1 MGAESRSRPSSLRTK
16 ALLVGIALA
25 GLVGLSLAVI
35 LWPRATCDGI
45 FQQTAPSL
53 AANLELIKHKGA
65 FAVRQER
72 IQELSE
78 GAQKVG
84 LHLKTCCSV
93 LNAGK
98 LDAQQFQECLGKASA
113 YEKQVALVARHVTDA
128 ADAMEKGATDVARRK
143 VSSANNAA
151 QNAINNVRNLDA
163 VAGPSPGGNK
173 AMPSSQRAKGQG
185 IVTTSTGSFHFERI
199 TGMSMGRGKL
209 TVKQFGTKVEI
220 PLAKIRKITFL
231 TENAVKI
238 GYVDGNSEDTEF
250 FCYWNTPVTFHSGE
264 KKIYY
269 GDCRALKAV
278 QEIEFFPPS

>member
-1 MGAESRSRPSSLRTK
+1 LYLCRLIYRLLSK
-16 ALLVGIALA
+16 ALLAGIALA

-45 FQQTAPSL
+45 FEQTAPSL

-65 FAVRQER
+65 FAVRREK

-98 LDAQQFQECLGKASA
+98 LDAKQFQECLSKASA
-113 YEKQVALVARHVTDA
+113 YEKQVALVAQHVTEA
-128 ADAMEKGATDVARRK
+128 ADAMEKGATAIARKK
-143 VSSANNAA
+143 VTSANTAA
-151 QNAINNVRNLDA
+151 QQAINNVKNLDA
-163 VAGPSPGGNK
+163 VTGSSPGGNK
-173 AMPSSQRAKGQG
+173 ETPAPQREKGKG

-199 TGMSMGRGKL
+199 TGMSMGGGKL

-220 PLAKIRKITFL
+220 PLARIRKITFL
-231 TENAVKI
+231 GENAVKI

-250 FCYWNTPVTFHSGE
+250 FCYWNTPVTFHSGD

-269 GDCRALKAV
+269 GDCPALKAV